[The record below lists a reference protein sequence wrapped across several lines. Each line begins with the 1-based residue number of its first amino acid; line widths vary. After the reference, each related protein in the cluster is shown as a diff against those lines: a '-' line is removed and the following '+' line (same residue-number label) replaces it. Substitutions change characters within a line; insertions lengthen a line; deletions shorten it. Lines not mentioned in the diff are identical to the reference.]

1 MLEREKTIGFKVR
14 QLSNALKKN
23 GEQNC
28 QQFESQNI
36 SMMHRWI
43 IGHLA
48 HNSDRDI
55 FQKDLEQELK
65 IGKSTLT
72 EILHVMEKNNLVER
86 KSCEK
91 DARCKKLVLTAK
103 AESIHEEIE
112 QGIEEFEKKL
122 RNNITDE
129 ELEQFFDIV
138 NRMLKNVQSQ

>member
-14 QLSNALKKN
+14 QLSNVLKRNAEVNYSK
-23 GEQNC
+23 
-28 QQFESQNI
+28 FEKSSV
-36 SMMHRWI
+36 SMMQRWI
-43 IGHLA
+43 IGYLA
-48 HNSDRDI
+48 HNRERDI

-72 EILHVMEKNNLVER
+72 EILHVMEKNELVVR
-86 KSCEK
+86 MPSEK

-112 QGIEEFEKKL
+112 QGIEVFEKKL
-122 RNNITDE
+122 RNNITNE

-138 NRMLKNVQSQ
+138 NRMLENAQSE

>member
-14 QLSNALKKN
+14 QLSNALKRN
-23 GEQNC
+23 CEQNN
-28 QQFESQNI
+28 QRYETQNI
-36 SMMHRWI
+36 SMMQRWI
-43 IGHLA
+43 IGFLA
-48 HNSDRDI
+48 HNTHRDI

-72 EILHVMEKNNLVER
+72 EILHVMEKNGLVMR
-86 KSCEK
+86 QSCQQ

-112 QGIEEFEKKL
+112 QDIMEFEGKL

-138 NRMLKNVQSQ
+138 DRMLENAEKE